1 MHETG
6 HEKQLISYWEQDC
19 WDWRESIFAPHICII
34 EAVTVVGKTASGLG
48 DTRDDALQR
57 CLSETAEIM
66 ARRALSSEPSKRVSV
81 GQTGIAAHVDP
92 EYAQLNALY
101 EAHERVA
108 IWQWWL
114 GQGSAR
120 KIPDGWLLLHGFTGW
135 LDQKRATAEIKRVTA
150 LWSLT
155 TTSDIHTVV
164 CKSEYPNGQD
174 PILGFGSSACV
185 FDAARK
191 ALRET
196 LLMEL
201 NLMEVL
207 AVRSGYSTRDVSTI
221 EAKIKNYAL
230 RCPAILPQEEVSLRK
245 QALGNMRLKEVVSKA
260 VCSPKFRNI
269 TPPDQYR
276 VVWQCC
282 IEGTLQLHANGPAA
296 PFM

>member
-1 MHETG
+1 MMQTAQ
-6 HEKQLISYWEQDC
+6 EKQLISYWKQDC
-19 WDWRESIFAPHICII
+19 WDWRESLFAPNICII

-48 DTRDDALQR
+48 DTRDDAVQR

-66 ARRALSSEPSKRVSV
+66 ARRGVSAEPSGGVSA

-92 EYAQLNALY
+92 EFAQLNALF

-114 GQGSAR
+114 GQGGAR
-120 KIPDGWLLLHGFTGW
+120 RMPEDWLELHGFTGW
-135 LDQKRATAEIKRVTA
+135 LDQKRATAKIKRATA
-150 LWSLT
+150 LWSLET
-155 TTSDIHTVV
+155 KSDIHTVV

-174 PILGFGSSACV
+174 PILGFGSSICV
-185 FDAARK
+185 FDATRK

-207 AVRSGYSTRDVSTI
+207 AVRSGHSARDVSAI

-230 RCPAILPQEEVSLRK
+230 RCPGILSQNIASLPE
-245 QALGNMRLKEVVSKA
+245 QALREKRLDEVLSGT
-260 VCSPKFRNI
+260 VCAPEFRNI
-269 TPPDQYR
+269 TPPDQHR
-276 VVWQCC
+276 VVWQCS
-282 IEGTLQLHANGPAA
+282 IEGTSHLHAKGPAA